1 MRAPSPPGKRS
12 PVGLQALRKVKPK
25 QCHCSTSKVSHF
37 LCTTAV
43 PQPFSPV
50 RHQVFPSDHCQ
61 MPSAGQANLSSFSD
75 NSVWAPATLK
85 SGLALLEIPV
95 GALPS
100 QQAPLHLQ
108 RLAAT
113 SAPQASWALQP
124 APGRETEPAQR
135 SAWLSNVR
143 VHMIWSDPTHQS
155 CSGCRSDLFSDQLY
169 AMMPNFCPMYMHTPF
184 SFFTT
189 KGEQHE
195 ALSSPCLGGEEGADV
210 SPCCFGAPTSL
221 WLQSDVQPPLSFG

>member
-1 MRAPSPPGKRS
+1 M
-12 PVGLQALRKVKPK
+12 GLQALRKVKPK

-75 NSVWAPATLK
+75 SSVWAPATLK
-85 SGLALLEIPV
+85 SGFALLEISV

-100 QQAPLHLQ
+100 QQAPLQLQ

-143 VHMIWSDPTHQS
+143 VHMIWSGPTHQR

-169 AMMPNFCPMYMHTPF
+169 AMTPNFCPMYKHTPF
-184 SFFTT
+184 SFVFHH
-189 KGEQHE
+189 KGK
-195 ALSSPCLGGEEGADV
+195 AAPKPCLPHAWVGRKV
-210 SPCCFGAPTSL
+210 QTSL
-221 WLQSDVQPPLSFG
+221 HAALELPPPSGYSLMPNPLSALAEFTLLEHQ